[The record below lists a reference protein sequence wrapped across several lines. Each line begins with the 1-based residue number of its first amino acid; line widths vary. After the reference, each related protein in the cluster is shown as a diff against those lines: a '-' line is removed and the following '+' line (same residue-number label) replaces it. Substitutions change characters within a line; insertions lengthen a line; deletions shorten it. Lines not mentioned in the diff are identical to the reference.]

1 MNETMLSEIQ
11 CVTEMCMVRGVEYS
25 ASCRVELK
33 VSEKKRKKIE
43 QRSRIVW
50 KTRSVVLRSKW
61 VRPTQMNCRR

>member
-33 VSEKKRKKIE
+33 PSEKKNVKNRTKKPNRGE
-43 QRSRIVW
+43 DKERGAA
-50 KTRSVVLRSKW
+50 
-61 VRPTQMNCRR
+61 